1 MTSSH
6 SKVVRIDQ
14 KTEQKVLSRAQKQF
28 NTLIKKIEAQ
38 KKLLLEWQETIPRYR
53 HRVGSEYEALM
64 DTYNQH
70 RVELV
75 YLFDK
80 AHDDKVFKKT
90 DKKKLQHL
98 IIELVT
104 ELIHAHGKKELKQI
118 YNKHSDT
125 DFDTDSQEQN
135 EVIGD
140 LMKSML
146 KEMLDIEVDDD
157 VDVSS
162 PEKMQAVLREKMLQ
176 QQEEMAQQQRL
187 AEEKRSKRKKTPKQL
202 EKEARLKEEEQN
214 VSKSIQEVFRK
225 LAGAL
230 HPDREQ
236 DEVERERKTKIMQQV
251 NAAYAKKDLL
261 RLLELQLEFE
271 HINQAQLNN
280 IAEERLKYFNKILQ
294 EQFSELEQEIAQ
306 IEGSFK
312 MQMNKP
318 PFLNLSPQQ
327 VLHELEADIKSLSRD
342 ISRLKTDLQGF
353 SSPQTLKLWL
363 KDYRIPKQSEMDAF
377 DDLFF

>member
-1 MTSSH
+1 
-6 SKVVRIDQ
+6 
-14 KTEQKVLSRAQKQF
+14 
-28 NTLIKKIEAQ
+28 
-38 KKLLLEWQETIPRYR
+38 
-53 HRVGSEYEALM
+53 M

-80 AHDDKVFKKT
+80 AHDDKLFKKT

-104 ELIHAHGKKELKQI
+104 ELIHAHGKEELKEI
-118 YNKHSDT
+118 YNKHSET
-125 DFDTDSQEQN
+125 DFDTDSQEQD
-135 EVIGD
+135 EVISD

-146 KEMLDIEVDDD
+146 KDMLDIEIDD
-157 VDVSS
+157 DVSS
-162 PEKMQAVLREKMLQ
+162 PEKIHAVLREKL
-176 QQEEMAQQQRL
+176 AQQQRL

-202 EKEARLKEEEQN
+202 EKEARQKEEEQN
-214 VSKSIQEVFRK
+214 ISKSIQEVFRK

-294 EQFSELEQEIAQ
+294 EQLNELEQEITQ

-312 MQMNKP
+312 MQSNRP
-318 PFLNLSPQQ
+318 PFMALSPKSLL
-327 VLHELEADIKSLSRD
+327 VELEADIKSLSRD
-342 ISRLKTDLQGF
+342 ISRLKTDLQVF
-353 SSPQTLKLWL
+353 SSQQTLKLWL
-363 KDYRIPKQSEMDAF
+363 KDYRIPKPSEMDAF